1 MACQAKHFAE
11 RYRENRTAR
20 LIARWRLYSTNSP
33 WSVRH
38 ETPPAPH
45 RRRVATRCH
54 YPAGGARRR
63 VEASIF
69 KGLGVKSGVPDLLLV
84 KSGKLCA
91 LELKSPTGR
100 LSKTQQ
106 QTIAQL
112 QQAGVVVAVAHDIDT
127 ALDKLQL
134 CGFLR
139 GTTQ

>member
-1 MACQAKHFAE
+1 VQHLE
-11 RYRENRTAR
+11 AR
-20 LIARWRLYSTNSP
+20 PARGIFW
-33 WSVRH
+33 
-38 ETPPAPH
+38 
-45 RRRVATRCH
+45 CH

-91 LELKSPTGR
+91 LELKSPTGK
-100 LSKTQQ
+100 LSETQQ

-112 QQAGVVVAVAHDIDT
+112 QQPGVVVAVAHDIDT

-134 CGFLR
+134 WGFLR